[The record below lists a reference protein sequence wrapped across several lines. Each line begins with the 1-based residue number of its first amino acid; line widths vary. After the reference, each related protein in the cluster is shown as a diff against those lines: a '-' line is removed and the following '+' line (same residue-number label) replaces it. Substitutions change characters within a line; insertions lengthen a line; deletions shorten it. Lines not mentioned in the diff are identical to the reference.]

1 MANSTVAIKA
11 NDKGAFVNIYD
22 SNKEFGYIVLESNS
36 ISTAGGWVRE
46 TKRSCLIR
54 GTVATLEKLI
64 AQAPG
69 KQLPGR
75 IAIREFLED
84 AIPQDIAAREL
95 SDDVSLE
102 EALANYFKKAGK
114 DGVILTKDGMR
125 IVRFSE
131 YDSSGTIQDSI
142 ISHDNVAEVNASKAA
157 QGVTKEDAPF

>member
-1 MANSTVAIKA
+1 MANSTVAIKT
-11 NDKGAFVNIYD
+11 NDKGAFVNVYA

-54 GTVATLEKLI
+54 GTVTTLEKLI
-64 AQAPG
+64 AQFPG

-102 EALANYFKKAGK
+102 EALAPYFKRAGK

-131 YDSSGTIQDSI
+131 YDSSGSIQDSI
-142 ISHDNVAEVNASKAA
+142 ISHDNVTEVNASKAA
-157 QGVTKEDAPF
+157 QGVNTEDAPF